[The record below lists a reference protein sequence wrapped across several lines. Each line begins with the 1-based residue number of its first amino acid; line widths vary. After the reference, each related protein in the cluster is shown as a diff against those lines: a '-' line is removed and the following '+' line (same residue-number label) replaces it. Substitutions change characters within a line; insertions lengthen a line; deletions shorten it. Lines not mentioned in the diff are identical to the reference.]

1 MTTELRDY
9 TITAGHLEQF
19 VEEWREHVVPIRRAH
34 GYRIEAAWKVQAESR
49 FVWLLSLDVPASQWE
64 AQNDAYYADPARV
77 AVDPD
82 PARLVEVQ
90 RRVLVEAVDPRG
102 EPSPRQ

>member
-9 TITAGHLEQF
+9 TIAAGLLDQF
-19 VEEWREHVVPIRRAH
+19 VEEWCQQVVPIRRAH
-34 GYRIEAAWKVQAESR
+34 GYRIDTAWKVPAESR
-49 FVWLLSLDVPASQWE
+49 FVWLLSLDVPATEWE
-64 AQNDAYYADPARV
+64 ARNDAYYADPARV

-90 RRVLVEAVDPRG
+90 RRVLVEPV
-102 EPSPRQ
+102 EPQG